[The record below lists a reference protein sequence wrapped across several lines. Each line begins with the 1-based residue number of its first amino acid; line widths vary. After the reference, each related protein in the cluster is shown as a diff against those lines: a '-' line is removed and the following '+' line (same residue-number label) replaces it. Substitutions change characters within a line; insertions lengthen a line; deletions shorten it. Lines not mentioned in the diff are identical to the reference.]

1 MDGDEID
8 GAGRTG
14 DEELF
19 EPDEAGV
26 GDGRGGE
33 LGTAGEGLQ
42 VGLMAGGGGGGAEVG
57 LGGQV
62 GLVEGEEVLGAGGDG
77 GRGGAWPVVGVLGL
91 RAPKHGHVLED
102 AGEAGC

>member
-1 MDGDEID
+1 MDRDEID
-8 GAGRTG
+8 GAGRTS

-19 EPDEAGV
+19 EPDEAAV

-42 VGLMAGGGGGGAEVG
+42 VGLMAGGGGGGAEVR
-57 LGGQV
+57 LGGEV

-77 GRGGAWPVVGVLGL
+77 GGSGALPVVGVLGL
-91 RAPKHGHVLED
+91 RAPEHGYVLEE